1 MKKVAIIGTQGVPAC
16 YGGFESLVENII
28 GENCSPDIEYTVYC
42 SGKDM
47 TKTKHLTT
55 YQGAK
60 LKYVNIHANGMQSIP
75 YDIVSMMRSIW
86 GYDVIMVL
94 GTSGCSF
101 LPIFRL
107 FNRKRLVINI
117 DGLEHRRE
125 KWGKLAR
132 WVLRTSEAIA
142 VRYADVV
149 VADNKGIQDYVKET
163 YGKDAALIA
172 YGGDHAIRN
181 IDEAKQFEVLKKYN
195 VERGNYAI
203 TVCRI
208 EPENN
213 CHQTLEA
220 FAKSDKRL
228 IFIGNWEHSNYGK
241 ELKEKYSSVPN
252 ISIVDPVYDLDTLY
266 SLRSNA
272 GYYIHGHS
280 AGGTNPSLVEA
291 MFFGCPILCYDVV
304 YNRETTNHEAYY
316 WKDADE
322 LLQLLKRTDLNG
334 KPMVDF
340 ATTHY
345 TWQRIAKQYEALY

>member
-1 MKKVAIIGTQGVPAC
+1 M
-16 YGGFESLVENII
+16 
-28 GENCSPDIEYTVYC
+28 
-42 SGKDM
+42 
-47 TKTKHLTT
+47 
-55 YQGAK
+55 
-60 LKYVNIHANGMQSIP
+60 
-75 YDIVSMMRSIW
+75 
-86 GYDVIMVL
+86 
-94 GTSGCSF
+94 
-101 LPIFRL
+101 
-107 FNRKRLVINI
+107 
-117 DGLEHRRE
+117 
-125 KWGKLAR
+125 
-132 WVLRTSEAIA
+132 RTSEAIA

-181 IDEAKQFEVLKKYN
+181 IDEAKQLEVLKKYN

-252 ISIVDPVYDLDTLY
+252 ISIVDPVYDLDTLHC
-266 SLRSNA
+266 LRSNA

-316 WKDADE
+316 WKNADE

-345 TWQRIAKQYEALY
+345 TWKRIAKQYEALY